1 MWGQIW
7 ANLAGQKVIIMNLI
21 IFGTIHSAIAILVQD
36 ELLRRVHSVKWIAL
50 CCAVK
55 IIIIDCVFQMGLSV
69 DIEHYL
75 AAQWLL
81 MFIKTVHIILYLFAF
96 WYTYEDSIIKSVLI
110 SISGEL
116 LALAI
121 SRGSIIL
128 LQNLGSGIEDM
139 YSRPFGWRT
148 VLLCLL
154 CFAMFFC
161 IRFLV
166 RTFCGKKISRFRN
179 QELKHKKFWT
189 VIFFLYIGVGFYQ
202 STLNSLERIFR
213 TYKMGILIVALVLI
227 AAFCLTAW
235 SYRKYQQQIFQ
246 EHEFLN
252 IKQNLMMLHM
262 KAVRQQIQNMEMEQQ
277 IIDKQMEKIKQ
288 IGVFEGTA
296 QIENYVKTIKNQYH
310 KIQAG
315 MYSDDM
321 FVDSVLYYYAD
332 IFKRQNLI
340 LEISFAKYRKDS
352 LSEMCAGKVLM
363 CLLEAALIKSRAGG
377 QTESTIKLYG
387 GTVKN
392 QVIFRL
398 EYKVP
403 ENRRTKERA
412 SLQRLRRHSKSRKL
426 CKTLRRCVKQ
436 FGGNIRMTEEGNR
449 LKIEIILPEKNYG
462 AEGETSRFNLQQ

>member
-128 LQNLGSGIEDM
+128 LQNPGSGIEDM

-213 TYKMGILIVALVLI
+213 TYKMGILIVAQVLI

-288 IGVFEGTA
+288 IGVFEGTV
-296 QIENYVKTIKNQYH
+296 QIENYIKAIQNQYQ

-315 MYSDDM
+315 VYSDDM
-321 FVDSVLYYYAD
+321 FADSVLYYYAD

-340 LEISFAKYRKDS
+340 LEISFARYRKGS
-352 LSEMCAGKVLM
+352 LDEMCAGKVLM
-363 CLLEAALIKSRAGG
+363 CLLEAALIKNEEDG
-377 QTESTIKLYG
+377 QRESTIKLYG

-403 ENRRTKERA
+403 EDRRAKERTL
-412 SLQRLRRHSKSRKL
+412 LQRLRRHSQSRKHI
-426 CKTLRRCVKQ
+426 KTLRRCVKQ
-436 FGGNIRMTEEGNR
+436 FGGDMQMTEEGNR
-449 LKIEIILPEKNYG
+449 LKIEAILPERIMEQKW
-462 AEGETSRFNLQQ
+462 